1 MRTLPAALTTHL
13 AGDVTRITTCWKI
26 TRQDEEV
33 FGFTAHDRD
42 IVMGGVTFVAASGI
56 TPSPK
61 EGQTKLAVDNLEA
74 IGILD
79 SEQITEEDIAA
90 GIWDHAYVEV
100 YLLDWASPDNTAEPI
115 HAGRIG
121 EVRTQRGQYSAEL
134 RGLADAYSQTIGQ
147 IYQPSCR
154 AKFCDARCG
163 LSASDYTVDGT
174 LDDVSANGL
183 VLFDA
188 ARTEPGPIGG
198 KAISGITRAYTPTV
212 SCMAHGFVAGQVIL
226 IAEVAGMT
234 EINGVTVKVLAV
246 ESANTFTLYGV
257 DTTNFSTYT
266 SGGVATP
273 QGDVG
278 YFDYGVITMTSGAS
292 AGLSMEVKS
301 YAPGTITL
309 QLPLPFGCGAGD
321 TYSLLAGCGKR
332 FDEDCVAR
340 YDNAVNF
347 RGEPHVPGMD
357 RLIWVGGQER

>member
-1 MRTLPAALTTHL
+1 VRTLPAALTTHL
-13 AGDVTRITTCWKI
+13 NGDVTRITTCWKI
-26 TRQDEEV
+26 TRVDAQV

-42 IVMGGVTFVAASGI
+42 IVYSGVTFVAASGI

-61 EGQTKLAVDNLEA
+61 QGQTKLAVDNLEA

-79 SEQITEEDIAA
+79 SEQITDEDIAA

-100 YLLDWASPDNTAEPI
+100 YLLDWNNPANTAEPI
-115 HAGRIG
+115 HAGHIG
-121 EVRTQRGQYSAEL
+121 EVRTERGKYSAEL

-154 AKFCDARCG
+154 AQFCDSRCG
-163 LSASDYTVDGT
+163 LDPADFTVTGT

-188 ARTEPGPIGG
+188 ARAEAGPTGG
-198 KAISGITRAYTPTV
+198 KAITGITKAVTPSVTCV
-212 SCMAHGFVAGQVIL
+212 GHGFAANQVVMIAGVL
-226 IAEVAGMT
+226 GMT
-234 EINGVTVKVLAV
+234 EINGLTLKVKTV
-246 ESANTFTLYGV
+246 ANADTFTLYGV
-257 DTTNFSTYT
+257 DSTAFGNYA
-266 SGGVATP
+266 SGGTATP

-278 YFDYGVITMTSGAS
+278 YFDGGVITMTTGAS

-309 QLPLPFGCGAGD
+309 QLALPFGVGAGD
-321 TYSLLAGCGKR
+321 AYSMIAGCGKR
-332 FDEDCVAR
+332 FDEDCVDR
-340 YDNAVNF
+340 YDNGINF

-357 RLIWVGGQER
+357 RLLWVGGQER